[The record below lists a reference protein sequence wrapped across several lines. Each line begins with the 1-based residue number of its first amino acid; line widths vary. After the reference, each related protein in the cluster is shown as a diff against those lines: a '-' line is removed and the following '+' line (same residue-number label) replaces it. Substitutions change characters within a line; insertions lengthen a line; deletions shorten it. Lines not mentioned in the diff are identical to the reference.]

1 MSDLIDGSDNNL
13 VDDLIDGSDNDLIDS
28 SDNDLIDGSDND
40 LIDSSD
46 NDLIDDLDDEWLQK
60 LEEEEEEYDIF
71 YKEMIDIIQVHYIY
85 IDESKKIYHIKR
97 ENIDI
102 DDNILNKEYLTYIL
116 KKNKDFNNISHKI
129 ISILQYN
136 IDIKPQEINL
146 FMKNPDNFNF
156 LTVNENINDIK
167 WEDTI
172 NLFKDMN
179 TLYIIYYKPPYK
191 AKKQTKKIY
200 IRQKLKHKKTKKNT

>member
-1 MSDLIDGSDNNL
+1 MSN
-13 VDDLIDGSDNDLIDS
+13 
-28 SDNDLIDGSDND
+28 
-40 LIDSSD
+40 
-46 NDLIDDLDDEWLQK
+46 DDLDDDWLQK

-71 YKEMIDIIQVHYIY
+71 YKDIIDIIKINYIY
-85 IDESKKIYHIKR
+85 INETKNIYHIKK
-97 ENIDI
+97 ESIDL
-102 DDNILNKEYLTYIL
+102 DDNTLNKEHLIYLL

-136 IDIKPQEINL
+136 IDIKAEEINL
-146 FMKNPDNFNF
+146 FMKNTDNFNF

-191 AKKQTKKIY
+191 VKKQTKKIY
-200 IRQKLKHKKTKKNT
+200 IRQKLKNKKTKKKILKNK

>member
-1 MSDLIDGSDNNL
+1 MSVLID
-13 VDDLIDGSDNDLIDS
+13 
-28 SDNDLIDGSDND
+28 DNDLIDGSDND
-40 LIDSSD
+40 LIDGS
-46 NDLIDDLDDEWLQK
+46 DLIDDLDDEWLQK

-136 IDIKPQEINL
+136 IDIKPQEIW
-146 FMKNPDNFNF
+146 P
-156 LTVNENINDIK
+156 
-167 WEDTI
+167 
-172 NLFKDMN
+172 
-179 TLYIIYYKPPYK
+179 
-191 AKKQTKKIY
+191 
-200 IRQKLKHKKTKKNT
+200 